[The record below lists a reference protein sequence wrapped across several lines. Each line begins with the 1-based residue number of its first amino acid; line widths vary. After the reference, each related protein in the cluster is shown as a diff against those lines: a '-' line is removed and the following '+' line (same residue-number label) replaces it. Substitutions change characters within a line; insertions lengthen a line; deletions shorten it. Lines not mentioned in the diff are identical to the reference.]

1 MTPIS
6 FLSEKVQVTQMCVTY
21 TFLKKMIMM
30 NIMMMVMLMMDDTKG
45 MGVTHV
51 MVGNDVHEADI
62 QRMMTLVLK
71 LKMMI
76 KKIMLVREV
85 MGMRLMVKGGRQG
98 IMVMVMDESVAKL
111 YCPDPACT
119 SMRMMMMTLMM
130 TVMLLMIMRT
140 TQVTMKMLMMM
151 DDG

>member
-1 MTPIS
+1 MTPTS
-6 FLSEKVQVTQMCVTY
+6 VLSENLQVIQMCVTY
-21 TFLKKMIMM
+21 TFVKMMTVMIM
-30 NIMMMVMLMMDDTKG
+30 MMMVMMMMDDTKG
-45 MGVTHV
+45 TGVTHV

-85 MGMRLMVKGGRQG
+85 MGMRLMVKGGRHG

-119 SMRMMMMTLMM
+119 SMRMM
-130 TVMLLMIMRT
+130 I
-140 TQVTMKMLMMM
+140 
-151 DDG
+151 